1 MYKRIWGANNINN
14 VLPLYSSWRDMFLQ
28 RPRLNFD
35 GVYISKASYA
45 RAGEQS
51 LDVIIMIYLIYFYYN
66 FNRRLIQIEFL
77 PSMAFG

>member
-1 MYKRIWGANNINN
+1 MFIKRIWGVNNINN
-14 VLPLYSSWRDMFLQ
+14 VLPLYSSWRDMFLK

-51 LDVIIMIYLIYFYYN
+51 LDVIIIWIIL
-66 FNRRLIQIEFL
+66 FL
-77 PSMAFG
+77 H